1 MSEKFDNFCSELR
14 TKINDADKRIK
25 DLKANA
31 VGASEKT
38 KVEAKAQHAALENK
52 AKEQKARTAAAEVKA
67 KAWVEEKK
75 TMTHDRIAQ
84 WKEQRDVKRMESRA
98 DLSEHYAVTAM
109 EIAVAA
115 VDEAERAAVEAVV
128 ARIDAD
134 GDQGA
139 SCEQRRLRP
148 VAGQSPEYRSSKE
161 NDMKRSIRIAATV
174 SAVLIGAIGASQ
186 GQQVVGSTQLG
197 VAVAELRDVTVGW
210 SAKHQILG
218 PIHLQR

>member
-38 KVEAKAQHAALENK
+38 KVEAKAQLAALENK

-84 WKEQRDVKRMESRA
+84 WKEQRDVKRMEFSRR
-98 DLSEHYAVTAM
+98 SF
-109 EIAVAA
+109 
-115 VDEAERAAVEAVV
+115 RAL
-128 ARIDAD
+128 RRYCD
-134 GDQGA
+134 GNCRCCG
-139 SCEQRRLRP
+139 RR
-148 VAGQSPEYRSSKE
+148 G
-161 NDMKRSIRIAATV
+161 
-174 SAVLIGAIGASQ
+174 
-186 GQQVVGSTQLG
+186 
-197 VAVAELRDVTVGW
+197 
-210 SAKHQILG
+210 
-218 PIHLQR
+218 

>member
-1 MSEKFDNFCSELR
+1 MMPTSAS
-14 TKINDADKRIK
+14 RIW
-25 DLKANA
+25 KANA

-38 KVEAKAQHAALENK
+38 KVEAKAQLAALENK

-115 VDEAERAAVEAVV
+115 VDEAVKGGR
-128 ARIDAD
+128 RSRRCPYRCRRH
-134 GDQGA
+134 QGA

-148 VAGQSPEYRSSKE
+148 VAGQSPEYQFTARR
-161 NDMKRSIRIAATV
+161 MI
-174 SAVLIGAIGASQ
+174 
-186 GQQVVGSTQLG
+186 
-197 VAVAELRDVTVGW
+197 
-210 SAKHQILG
+210 
-218 PIHLQR
+218 